1 MSWTGFLSRCVSVG
15 LKAGSNPEGDA
26 YLCKKHTSAGG
37 FRVFRGCG
45 ICCGRNSEELPFM
58 PLFAMTAFEKKLEA
72 ASKSQRGSLKGKRSG
87 TNEIEGIKP
96 Y

>member
-1 MSWTGFLSRCVSVG
+1 
-15 LKAGSNPEGDA
+15 
-26 YLCKKHTSAGG
+26 
-37 FRVFRGCG
+37 
-45 ICCGRNSEELPFM
+45 M